1 MDSGNFSE
9 DRKSDTG
16 TQTGLKSNVA
26 GFLCYL
32 VGWLT
37 GIIFLAIEND
47 PFVRFHAIQSI
58 IVFGGLTV
66 LSILLSCL
74 MSIAVMIGLMSG
86 FWYLFSMFNT
96 ILMLLSVVLWIVLMF
111 KAYQG
116 ERFKL
121 PLVGEIAE
129 KYAK

>member
-9 DRKSDTG
+9 DRKSDTR